1 MRHVVS
7 ADGTKAFWTY
17 VPEGAGEPTQLL
29 AHVDGAET
37 IQLDA
42 KPAKQSGN
50 GPYGNG
56 VFQAASKDGSV
67 VYFTAPGRL
76 TKDSK
81 AEKGKPDLYRYD
93 FAKAPPLSD
102 LTTGTGTVPGDVQGV
117 DRRLRRRLLHLLR
130 RQSRAQRRRRPD
142 RPESD

>member
-1 MRHVVS
+1 M
-7 ADGTKAFWTY
+7 
-17 VPEGAGEPTQLL
+17 PETVGEPTQLL

-67 VYFTAPGRL
+67 VYFTAPGKL

-102 LTTGTGTVPGDVQGV
+102 LTTGTVPGDVQGV
-117 DRRLRRRLLHLLR
+117 IGASDDGSYLYFVAKGVL
-130 RQSRAQRRRRPD
+130 SEEEGPTGA
-142 RPESD
+142 ESD